1 MMKRRII
8 LIYWV
13 AAIVF
18 LPKAVYAYID
28 PATTTYLI
36 QIATAV
42 IVMAG
47 VSLTVFLY
55 RFRTIS
61 AKVKYWLYGVLYRS
75 GLLRSARNDK
85 AKEDNGN
92 ISIDDRS
99 DKPFVMPP
107 YAMSGEETPPEII
120 SFDESVRTALSN
132 SKDKENLEKEE
143 KSIVSLTSYT
153 GRMRI
158 IIPLAIALGFTFVII
173 GCLELTI
180 KHAPEIPF
188 GVTTILPTVILLFV
202 VLLVV
207 LILAVPIIRGHAFE
221 ILISIGFSILIAGY
235 IQGNFLNTGLGQL
248 TGDAVVWSDLKPQIA
263 LSLICWCV
271 CFFVVFFLWK
281 RFRKAW
287 RTGLL
292 VVPLLLILLQSVS
305 LISVINDNVN
315 ESKASAGPLWTG
327 AGEFWQAANETLT
340 IDGINEVSKNKNAII
355 FVLDRL
361 DQEFIEEISAEDD
374 SFFDPLDG
382 FTEFD
387 DFINWHGSTFPS
399 VSSFLT
405 GVNYQYDMPKNDFFT
420 DAWANAEFMHTL
432 QQKGIDIRLYMDRGF
447 SFNYI
452 SQLGGIA
459 SNTFEGEL
467 GINKRIALVK
477 LLKLSGYRYAP
488 MPIKE
493 IFWFAPTEFIDSI
506 ELTDQTF
513 PYITDDFRYYE
524 SLATEGLTAVEDE
537 GVFKYI
543 HLLGPHPPFNM
554 DENIQ
559 YVEESDFVR
568 QTKGSFKIVYEYI
581 SQMKALGLYEDSI
594 IIIMGDHGNY
604 LGDDLTRS
612 ARTALFV
619 KPSGSAGTPLKI
631 SHAPVSPEQLHATIM
646 ESLFGNTS
654 GLGETFFDISE
665 GDDEVREY
673 AINLSRYKIVGDG
686 RDFANWQF
694 IGLFPDTYQ

>member
-8 LIYWV
+8 SIYW
-13 AAIVF
+13 AA
-18 LPKAVYAYID
+18 AVMFIPEAAFAYID

-75 GLLRSARNDK
+75 GLLRSARNDESK
-85 AKEDNGN
+85 ASDNIQEN
-92 ISIDDRS
+92 
-99 DKPFVMPP
+99 KPFVMPP
-107 YAMSGEETPPEII
+107 YAMSGDETPPDIS
-120 SFDESVRTALSN
+120 SFDESVRTSLSN
-132 SKDKENLEKEE
+132 SKDDECLKKKE
-143 KSIVSLTSYT
+143 KSVVSLISYT

-158 IIPLAIALGFTFVII
+158 MIPLAIAFGFTFVII

-180 KHAPEIPF
+180 RHAPEIPF
-188 GVTTILPTVILLFV
+188 GVTTILPTVILVF
-202 VLLVV
+202 VV
-207 LILAVPIIRGHAFE
+207 LILVLIFAVPTIRGRAFE

-248 TGDAVVWSDLKPQIA
+248 TGDAVVWSDLRPQIA
-263 LSLICWCV
+263 ISLICWCA
-271 CFFVVFFLWK
+271 CFFIVLFLWK

-315 ESKASAGPLWTG
+315 ESKASGGPLWTG
-327 AGEFWQAANETLT
+327 TGEFWKAANEALT
-340 IDGINEVSKNKNAII
+340 IEGINEISEKKNAVI

-361 DQEFIEEISAEDD
+361 DQEFVEEISEEDA
-374 SFFDPLDG
+374 SFFEALDG

-387 DFINWHGSTFPS
+387 DFINWYGSTFPS
-399 VSSFLT
+399 VVSFLT
-405 GVNYQYDMPKNDFFT
+405 GIRYQYDMQKNDFFT
-420 DAWANAEFMHTL
+420 YAWSNAEFLHNL
-432 QQKGIDIRLYMDRGF
+432 QQQGVDIRLYMDRGF

-452 SQLGGIA
+452 SQLGGLA

-467 GINKRIALVK
+467 GINNRIALVK

-488 MPIKE
+488 MPVKE
-493 IFWFAPTEFIDSI
+493 IFWFSPTEFIDSI
-506 ELTDQTF
+506 ELTDKTF
-513 PYITDDFRYYE
+513 PYITDDIRYYE
-524 SLATEGLTAVEDE
+524 ALVAEGLNSVDDDGA
-537 GVFKYI
+537 FKYI

-554 DENIQ
+554 DENAQ
-559 YVEESDFVR
+559 YVEESDFIR
-568 QTKGSFKIVYEYI
+568 QTKGSFRIVYEYI
-581 SQMKALGLYEDSI
+581 DQMKALGLYEDSM

-604 LGDDLTRS
+604 LGDELTRP

-619 KPSGSAGTPLKI
+619 KPAGSAGTPLDI

-646 ESLFGNTS
+646 ESLFGDT
-654 GLGETFFDISE
+654 GGFGKTFFDMNE
-665 GDDEVREY
+665 GDDVVREY
-673 AINLSRYKIVGDG
+673 VINLSRYQIVGDG
-686 RDFANWQF
+686 RDFDNWEF
-694 IGLFPDTYQ
+694 VGLFPNTYR